1 MSVPRPYAEWRVQHV
16 HSPEDR
22 GDSLRT
28 WRQRGDALGEAFGT
42 LYESV
47 ARMMLSKTDMS
58 AVRARCV
65 GRLRNSGRSRSVDLV
80 LFHSIL
86 SDE

>member
-1 MSVPRPYAEWRVQHV
+1 M
-16 HSPEDR
+16 
-22 GDSLRT
+22 
-28 WRQRGDALGEAFGT
+28 
-42 LYESV
+42 YESV

-86 SDE
+86 SDEYHGNFFAKKDGRPARSRTVGKRAAAHPSTVMA